1 MRIPVKLFKTL
12 TVNLLKKNVMIENA
26 IEQIAGIMNTFPDIK
41 EIKITSKNH
50 ITIFWGY
57 TELKAKTFTDS
68 IDLLEWCEK
77 NLKSTLDD
85 VRPKNIITALF
96 NRLKKNR
103 NTLNLE

>member
-1 MRIPVKLFKTL
+1 
-12 TVNLLKKNVMIENA
+12 MIENA

-41 EIKITSKNH
+41 EIKISSKNRF
-50 ITIFWGY
+50 TIFWGNQ
-57 TELKAKTFTDS
+57 ELQSETFTDS

-85 VRPKNIITALF
+85 VKPKNFITSLF

-103 NTLNLE
+103 NKLEF